1 MVEEARDT
9 SATGAAPG
17 PAPVRWRV
25 GPSDLRRALDPFVAG
40 KEADLPNVVVDDR
53 SREQTDVLDEL
64 LHRAFLD
71 WGPPEHPPD
80 PGELRPGAH
89 ALEPCT
95 RSHAERVL
103 VRAFHWHLAYH
114 DVRLPVD
121 KAASVA
127 ALLVGQMPS
136 DTQWSTNVLL
146 APDGGPV
153 DEIHGWSS
161 VSPYTFDLAVVGTSA
176 YRTLAV
182 LDVDED

>member
-9 SATGAAPG
+9 GVTDAAPG

-25 GPSDLRRALDPFVAG
+25 GPSGLRRALDPFVAG
-40 KEADLPNVVVDDR
+40 KEADLPYVVVDDR

-64 LHRAFLD
+64 LRRAFLD

-80 PGELRPGAH
+80 PGERPGAH

-103 VRAFHWHLAYH
+103 VRAFHRHLAYH
-114 DVRLPVD
+114 DVRMPVA
-121 KAASVA
+121 KAAAAA

-136 DTQWSTNVLL
+136 DARWSTNVVLC
-146 APDGGPV
+146 PDDGPV
-153 DEIHGWSS
+153 DEIRGWSS

-176 YRTLAV
+176 DRTLAV